1 MAPEAGRRSGGRLQR
16 QNVTWADLVERLAL
30 FFYTDESFE
39 TLDYLN
45 TKESSLAVSAS
56 GSDPDAV
63 LWTNRVL
70 SWVLART
77 DHEFLSKPWIDA
89 LNEKLAK
96 TPSKLRLAVYP
107 KPGRVLRTWTP
118 LNCRCGILRHPKWRL
133 GESRTGP
140 ALDKLEGGGS
150 KGPDNRVAR
159 FEARQFAPP
168 SDLNREGNQEALV
181 RACRRTG
188 CVAASPPPPPS
199 SRKTE
204 RVRVAKAGA
213 ASIDPSLCRRGRR
226 SHNAGGHTQ
235 CFSSRCLPR
244 STTMLAQFA
253 FVTTQIET
261 TATAS
266 ATARCDVVVYMA
278 AVLSASRC
286 DCPAQPS
293 SARRSETARVT
304 QRDVC
309 VPRCFPERETVIRV

>member
-1 MAPEAGRRSGGRLQR
+1 M
-16 QNVTWADLVERLAL
+16 
-30 FFYTDESFE
+30 
-39 TLDYLN
+39 
-45 TKESSLAVSAS
+45 
-56 GSDPDAV
+56 
-63 LWTNRVL
+63 
-70 SWVLART
+70 
-77 DHEFLSKPWIDA
+77 
-89 LNEKLAK
+89 
-96 TPSKLRLAVYP
+96 YP

-226 SHNAGGHTQ
+226 RYVQRRKKTYRDRPA
-235 CFSSRCLPR
+235 RC
-244 STTMLAQFA
+244 
-253 FVTTQIET
+253 
-261 TATAS
+261 AS
-266 ATARCDVVVYMA
+266 AVGCR
-278 AVLSASRC
+278 
-286 DCPAQPS
+286 
-293 SARRSETARVT
+293 E
-304 QRDVC
+304 C
-309 VPRCFPERETVIRV
+309 VPQGLKELHGDVHAPTPASEPV